1 MGMRILKPAER
12 LIVAAD
18 FKPDPKQGQGRDW
31 VRGQV
36 LTLAESLKGTGV
48 YIKVNSVL
56 RACGYDLVGK
66 IQGRGLRVFADL
78 KLHDISETLST
89 DGVLLQEFRPELL
102 TVVCTA
108 GITARRALKA
118 ELPYTEVLGV
128 TVLTSLGN
136 ADTRAVF
143 TCSTEGAVLRLAQ
156 LAEDA
161 AIDGLVL
168 SAKEAETIR
177 ANFGIMMTLNT
188 PGIRP
193 EWAIVVGDDQN
204 PERVMTP
211 AKAIRAGADR
221 IVVGR
226 PIVRAKEPY
235 EATMRIIEE
244 IASMA

>member
-1 MGMRILKPAER
+1 MGMKMLKPAER

-36 LTLAESLKGTGV
+36 LTLAENLKGTGV
-48 YIKVNSVL
+48 YLKVNSVL
-56 RACGYDLVGK
+56 RACGYDLIGK
-66 IQGRGLRVFADL
+66 IQRRGLKVFADL
-78 KLHDISETLST
+78 KLYDIPETLST
-89 DGVLLQEFRPELL
+89 DGLLLDEFRPELM

-108 GITARRALKA
+108 GITAMRTLKA
-118 ELPYTEVLGV
+118 ELSRTEVLGV

-136 ADTRAVF
+136 ADTQAVF
-143 TCSTEGAVLRLAQ
+143 TCSTEEAVLRLAGW
-156 LAEDA
+156 AEDA

-168 SAKEAETIR
+168 SAKEAEMIR
-177 ANFGIMMTLNT
+177 ANFGVMMTLNT

-193 EWAIVVGDDQN
+193 EWAIVAGDDQN

-235 EATMRIIEE
+235 EAAMRTIEE
-244 IASMA
+244 IASVA